1 MRKINKIVVHHT
13 GSRIL
18 RGFDSLSLIKFRH
31 KYFRGFEDIGYHY
44 LIGNGILTRDAKVYN
59 ARPVEIEGAHAYGHN
74 KDSIGIALIGN
85 FNFRKP
91 TEKQLNSLI
100 ELLAEN
106 CRKYGLNKGDIY
118 GHRELD
124 NSNTSCPGEYIDMD
138 ELRRQVWRNITID
151 NINFERHLHDT
162 FYSGVGK
169 NGPKNN

>member
-13 GSRIL
+13 GSRVL
-18 RGFDSLSLIKFRH
+18 RGFDSPSLIRFRH

-44 LIGNGILTRDAKVYN
+44 LIGNGILTRDGEVYN

-85 FNFRKP
+85 FNFREP

-100 ELLAEN
+100 ELLAKN
-106 CRKYGLNKGDIY
+106 CRGYGLNEEDIY

-124 NSNTSCPGEYIDMD
+124 NANTSCPGEYIDMD
-138 ELRRQVWRNITID
+138 ELRGQVWRNMAIED
-151 NINFERHLHDT
+151 INFERHLHDV
-162 FYSGVGK
+162 FYSVREK
-169 NGPKNN
+169 NGKKSN